1 MKKLLVLVLITVV
14 IGAFQAFGIPAYPK
28 RVPIIVDGDTLYL
41 QIKGDEHNKYAMDK
55 DGLALLQTENG
66 WYYATMEKDGR
77 TIPSEF
83 KLTAERKR
91 SRALK
96 NFLETKSQN
105 IKPSLGN
112 VHNMPDK
119 INVISN
125 TPVIGQRRV
134 LVIMMQFRDKL
145 FTKKPDDFKRLF
157 NENNYQ
163 EDGAIGS
170 VRDYYNYV
178 SYNQLDLQC
187 DIMGPYTSMQ
197 NMAFYGSN
205 TTAGGNDQN
214 PYVLFEEAIEN
225 VVKEINLSDYDA
237 DGDGYVDNVHIIYA
251 GYGEEA
257 GASSNAIWAHEMTF
271 SAITI
276 QGMKINKYSCAPE
289 LRGNMGNG
297 ISRIG
302 PHCHEIGH
310 ALGAMDYY
318 DTNYETDGSY
328 QGTGQWDVMA
338 SGSWNN
344 DGICPANFNP
354 YVKVY
359 NFGWAEAKSLQID
372 AENTIIP
379 YSVKGDIYRLD
390 TGHDNDF
397 YLIEN
402 RQQEYFD
409 KAVPGT
415 GLLIYHIGPDIK
427 EKSLSNTINSTHPQ
441 QCYPV
446 CAGAKVSRPS
456 SQVQSYGNINS
467 SECPYPGSSQ
477 NVLFSDSSIPAALTF
492 NGKKTG
498 INLNNIRIENDN
510 VLLYYGSTGNIPPDI
525 PDDPDIP
532 VNEEN
537 VVWREDFENVALSS
551 FWRYEDIIG
560 SGVLDIYKKMMGHD
574 TPKSPNAANG
584 QGMAVFTPIV
594 SNMVDVP
601 MASGR
606 LISNIINL
614 NAENQHTLSLAV
626 RKYAVTSNKYDSLHI
641 VIQTD
646 KEIKAQHT
654 ALCQQEAWETI
665 SIPIPDETASCRVN
679 IIFGAAYH
687 SIIFLDD
694 IKIMSS
700 STTSAKLK
708 TMCKNA
714 GISSTVYDLYGRK
727 IIKGAL
733 GLKIVRM
740 NNGQVKKIYVK

>member
-83 KLTAERKR
+83 KLTAESKR

-359 NFGWAEAKSLQID
+359 NFGWAEAKSLQTD

-492 NGKKTG
+492 NGKK
-498 INLNNIRIENDN
+498 
-510 VLLYYGSTGNIPPDI
+510 
-525 PDDPDIP
+525 
-532 VNEEN
+532 
-537 VVWREDFENVALSS
+537 
-551 FWRYEDIIG
+551 
-560 SGVLDIYKKMMGHD
+560 K
-574 TPKSPNAANG
+574 
-584 QGMAVFTPIV
+584 
-594 SNMVDVP
+594 
-601 MASGR
+601 
-606 LISNIINL
+606 
-614 NAENQHTLSLAV
+614 
-626 RKYAVTSNKYDSLHI
+626 
-641 VIQTD
+641 
-646 KEIKAQHT
+646 
-654 ALCQQEAWETI
+654 QE
-665 SIPIPDETASCRVN
+665 
-679 IIFGAAYH
+679 
-687 SIIFLDD
+687 
-694 IKIMSS
+694 
-700 STTSAKLK
+700 
-708 TMCKNA
+708 
-714 GISSTVYDLYGRK
+714 
-727 IIKGAL
+727 
-733 GLKIVRM
+733 
-740 NNGQVKKIYVK
+740 

>member
-83 KLTAERKR
+83 KLTAESKR

-359 NFGWAEAKSLQID
+359 NFGWAEAKSLQTD

-551 FWRYEDIIG
+551 FWRYEDITG

-700 STTSAKLK
+700 STTSAKIK

-740 NNGQVKKIYVK
+740 NNGQVNKIYVK

>member
-83 KLTAERKR
+83 KLTAESKR

-359 NFGWAEAKSLQID
+359 NFGWAEAKSLQTD

-551 FWRYEDIIG
+551 FWRYEDITG

-700 STTSAKLK
+700 STTSAKIK